1 MTKSFTGTRRYMR
14 YLCVPA
20 LMLSLTAAG
29 CKGKREKM
37 AVTVEEDAA
46 PQVASTINM
55 GNPRVAAQL
64 LSGFYGIEN
73 GQWRWTA
80 GKFSV
85 MLKPPAGA
93 STAGASLK
101 FNFSLPDVITQKV
114 PPPFTLSASINGTP
128 LKSEQY
134 AAAGTYTYFADV
146 PANLLPGEA
155 VKIDFATDKSLPP
168 SGADKRE
175 LALIAVSAGLT
186 AK

>member
-1 MTKSFTGTRRYMR
+1 MTNSFTGTRRYMR
-14 YLCVPA
+14 YICVSA

-37 AVTVEEDAA
+37 NVAVEEEAA

-55 GNPRVAAQL
+55 GNPKLSAQL
-64 LSGFYGIEN
+64 LNGFYGIEN

-80 GKFSV
+80 GKFAV
-85 MLKPPAGA
+85 MLKPPANA
-93 STAGASLK
+93 ATAGATLK
-101 FNFSLPDVITQKV
+101 LAFSLPEVITSKV
-114 PPPFTLSASINGTP
+114 PPPFTLSASINGTA
-128 LKSEQY
+128 LKSEKY
-134 AAAGTYTYFADV
+134 DAAGTYTYSVDV
-146 PANLLPGEA
+146 PANLLAGEA
-155 VKIDFATDKSLPP
+155 IRVDFTSDKSMPP